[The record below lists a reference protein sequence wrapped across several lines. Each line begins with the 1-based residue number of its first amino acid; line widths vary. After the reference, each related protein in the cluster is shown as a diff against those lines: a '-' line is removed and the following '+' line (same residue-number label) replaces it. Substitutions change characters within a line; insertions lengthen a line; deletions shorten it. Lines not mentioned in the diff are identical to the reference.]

1 MLLLD
6 MPRPVESAGSR
17 LREVQDSVQMT
28 ASYLLSVFVFGT
40 PPAPAA
46 ISPDSTAVTY
56 RLIFRA
62 PAARSLPG
70 KRVENTYQV
79 PSFLSTSSFCS
90 LLAFE
95 ASVRSK

>member
-6 MPRPVESAGSR
+6 MPRPVESTGSR
-17 LREVQDSVQMT
+17 LREVLDSVQMA

-62 PAARSLPG
+62 PAARSLHG
-70 KRVENTYQV
+70 KGVENKYQV
-79 PSFLSTSSFCS
+79 PSFLFASLFCS
-90 LLAFE
+90 LLTFE
-95 ASVRSK
+95 TSVRPK